1 MKTNSTFVYLLFF
14 TSVLLSSAFNK
25 VQAQCVAPGMKFVN
39 PVLVSGT
46 AGQVNAKYKFPSVI
60 SGVDA
65 IVKITDLV
73 NGATLTSI
81 DDTTYGYSDAWQPV
95 VKTHSTQAAI
105 ESYIS
110 FKVDFVKSSD
120 SSEHVFICFTLSAID
135 VDGDGVHVR
144 EMVAASGFSNYG
156 VSNATT
162 LTLVNQSG
170 LLKATSTILNFPGI
184 DTSAYV
190 SNINYNYVSKSK
202 IPEMRLGCF
211 TDSTF
216 TVQDRYSCLYFR
228 PITIKNVVILPVQYF
243 SLNTTGT
250 NKSVILNWQ
259 TNEETDNNSFTVERS
274 FDGNNFEPVE
284 VIVERMNNEN
294 LKSYRAIDNSAG
306 LIGKSQVYYRVKQ
319 AGDLGKFSYSNLSYV
334 NLQNSM
340 VEKMK
345 TSPNPFTDIIN
356 VQFNSTDKGTAE
368 IRIADFTG
376 VSVLKKQISINKG
389 INNLNIGG
397 LASLAPGV
405 YLARLLVN
413 GEVIETKKI
422 IK

>member
-1 MKTNSTFVYLLFF
+1 MKTNSTFMYMVFF
-14 TSVLLSSAFNK
+14 ASVLLSTSFNK

-39 PVLVSGT
+39 PVLISGT

-65 IVKITDLV
+65 IIKITGKV

-105 ESYIS
+105 ESYMS
-110 FKVDFVKSSD
+110 FKVDFVKSTD

-144 EMVAASGFSNYG
+144 EMVAANDFTNYG
-156 VSNATT
+156 VSNAST

-190 SNINYNYVSKSK
+190 SNINYNYISKSK
-202 IPEMRLGCF
+202 ISELRIGCLS
-211 TDSTF
+211 DSTF
-216 TVQDRYSCLYFR
+216 TVQDRFSCIYFN

-243 SLNTTGT
+243 SLNTAGT
-250 NKSVILNWQ
+250 DKSITLNWQ

-274 FDGNNFEPVE
+274 FDGYNFEPVNL
-284 VIVERMNNEN
+284 IVERMNNEN
-294 LKSYRAIDNSAG
+294 LKSYRAIDNAAG

-319 AGDLGKFSYSNLSYV
+319 AGYLGEINYSNLSYIH
-334 NLQNSM
+334 LQNNPA
-340 VEKMK
+340 EKMK

-356 VQFNSTDKGTAE
+356 VEFNSTDKGTAE

-376 VSVLKKQISINKG
+376 IAVLKKQISVNKG
-389 INNLNIGG
+389 INNLNIAG
-397 LASLAPGV
+397 LASLAPGI